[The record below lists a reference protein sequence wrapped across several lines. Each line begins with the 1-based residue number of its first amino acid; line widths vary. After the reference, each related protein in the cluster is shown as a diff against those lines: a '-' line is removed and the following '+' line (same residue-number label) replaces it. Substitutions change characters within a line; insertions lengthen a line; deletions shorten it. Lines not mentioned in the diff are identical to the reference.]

1 MTITT
6 SSEAINRV
14 LFAEKEAR
22 QEVDLCRHK
31 AALIIMDGRDRV
43 RRIINRADER
53 IMKVHSIADQITEQ
67 KLADFQINTALLSQ
81 NNELNEKMLANV
93 DKAIELLIAELIGK
107 DHE

>member
-14 LFAEKEAR
+14 LVAEKEAR
-22 QEVDLCRHK
+22 QEVDICRHK
-31 AALIIMDGRDRV
+31 AALIIMNGRDRV
-43 RRIINRADER
+43 RRIINRADKR
-53 IMKVHSIADQITEQ
+53 IIKVHSISDRITERT
-67 KLADFQINTALLSQ
+67 LADFQINTALLSE
-81 NNELNEKMLANV
+81 NDELDEKMLANV